1 MLHNQSGSQLSH
13 LLGQGCLLCPAIIR
27 VSLLLSE
34 VVGWALLLGGIV
46 DWAPSLLRII
56 VQALWYVCVEVMLT
70 NWAGLLTWLPAWAGH
85 KMCSTAAG
93 HLWLGLPVEWT

>member
-1 MLHNQSGSQLSH
+1 MLHNQWGSRLSH

-70 NWAGLLTWLPAWAGH
+70 SWAGLLTWLPA
-85 KMCSTAAG
+85 
-93 HLWLGLPVEWT
+93 